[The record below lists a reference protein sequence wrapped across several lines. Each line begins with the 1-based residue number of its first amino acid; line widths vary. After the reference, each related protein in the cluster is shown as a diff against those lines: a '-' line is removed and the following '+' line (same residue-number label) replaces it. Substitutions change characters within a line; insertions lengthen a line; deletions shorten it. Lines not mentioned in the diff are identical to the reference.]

1 MTMEHV
7 VETAP
12 VSPTR
17 KTKKPPTS
25 VLEREAFALKRRL
38 LLEALVA
45 ADWSVTKAQ
54 EPLQMSKANILRAI
68 EQFGLQ
74 DVYDQHR
81 PKRGPRP
88 KT

>member
-1 MTMEHV
+1 MSDMLQAAT
-7 VETAP
+7 

-17 KTKKPPTS
+17 KSKKPPAS
-25 VLEREAFALKRRL
+25 YLEREAFALKRRL

-68 EQFGLQ
+68 EQFDLQ
-74 DVYDQHR
+74 SVYDQHR